1 MLNHFVFKKN
11 ISNIY
16 NETDKPISSITRE
29 LDLKSKEK
37 EYISLA
43 RQYWLIFDKKKTL
56 KFYLII
62 ILATVWAILW
72 INYRV
77 TGLTTQNTSSWNP
90 WRKVSFLKPLRK
102 NIELNAVKK
111 SSSTFLARYKPST
124 YLATSLPSQAQC

>member
-43 RQYWLIFDKKKTL
+43 RQY
-56 KFYLII
+56 
-62 ILATVWAILW
+62 
-72 INYRV
+72 
-77 TGLTTQNTSSWNP
+77 
-90 WRKVSFLKPLRK
+90 
-102 NIELNAVKK
+102 
-111 SSSTFLARYKPST
+111 
-124 YLATSLPSQAQC
+124 